1 MGRWLGACRCDPSQ
15 GFGAPKFTA
24 VTFAHVFYGGHM
36 TPMFSDQ
43 SYFAP
48 TEKVG
53 QALVDE
59 VISRAAG
66 KKFPVGSRD
75 VYNVNMGRLV
85 GMRYDKDSASSNNL
99 MPTPWVTMVVERNN
113 CSSSWRF
120 NEVVTLYPD
129 RQRP

>member
-1 MGRWLGACRCDPSQ
+1 
-15 GFGAPKFTA
+15 
-24 VTFAHVFYGGHM
+24 M

-59 VISRAAG
+59 VVARPG
-66 KKFPVGSRD
+66 KKDTDGTRD
-75 VYNVNMGRLV
+75 IYNVNIGRVV

-99 MPTPWVTMVVERNN
+99 VSN
-113 CSSSWRF
+113 
-120 NEVVTLYPD
+120 
-129 RQRP
+129 Q